1 MHINAVKI
9 NDIWVSYDIVNVKA
23 KTQKGQKIENIQ
35 SVATFTKEG
44 EQITKIYNIGNFDYC
59 AKLLNDDFAKS
70 EARRM
75 IENNN
80 VSK

>member
-23 KTQKGQKIENIQ
+23 KTQKGQKIENVQ

-44 EQITKIYNIGNFDYC
+44 GKISN
-59 AKLLNDDFAKS
+59 
-70 EARRM
+70 
-75 IENNN
+75 
-80 VSK
+80 